1 MIKHFSWQGF
11 SLRHNYIFCYCPH
24 LFTRLF
30 FSFLCLGRKQMG
42 HGTTHAAAFG
52 GKGVAL
58 SELSHDEYQER
69 TTMSIAK
76 PL

>member
-1 MIKHFSWQGF
+1 MV
-11 SLRHNYIFCYCPH
+11 
-24 LFTRLF
+24 
-30 FSFLCLGRKQMG
+30 

-58 SELSHDEYQER
+58 NELSQDGYQEL